1 MEKVDALLECAVEMG
16 NVAGV
21 VAMVTATGCEPYAG
35 AYGDSSPGEA
45 ATMSTDTIFQVSSM
59 VRPILTVAALT
70 LVESGRLGL
79 DDPLGAVLPGC
90 KRPRGGSGSRRTSGS
105 CPRPFGGSSRCGHC

>member
-45 ATMSTDTIFQVSSM
+45 ATMLTDTIFQVSSM

-70 LVESGRLGL
+70 LVSPGDWASTIPSARCCRAASATAAGQVHAEQADRVQ
-79 DDPLGAVLPGC
+79 AV
-90 KRPRGGSGSRRTSGS
+90 R
-105 CPRPFGGSSRCGHC
+105 GSSRCGHC